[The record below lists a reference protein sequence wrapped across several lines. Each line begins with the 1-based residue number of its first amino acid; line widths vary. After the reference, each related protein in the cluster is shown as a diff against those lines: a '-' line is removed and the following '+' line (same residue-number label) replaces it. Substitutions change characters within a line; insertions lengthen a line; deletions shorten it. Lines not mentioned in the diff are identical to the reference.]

1 MSKYEMDTDEIEK
14 FSRMFK
20 ALSNPGRLR
29 ILLELASCIPKEG
42 FSGTQQEQENS
53 QQNFAQCLG
62 LAQST
67 VSHHFK
73 ELRQAGL
80 LYMRR
85 DGQKTI
91 ISVNFEALESIQK
104 LLK

>member
-1 MSKYEMDTDEIEK
+1 MSKYEINTDEIEK
-14 FSRMFK
+14 FSKMFK

-29 ILLELASCIPKEG
+29 ILLELARCIPKEG
-42 FSGTQQEQENS
+42 FSGTQEEQENS
-53 QQNFAQCLG
+53 QQDFAQCLG

-73 ELRQAGL
+73 ERRKAGL
-80 LYMRR
+80 IYMRR
-85 DGQKTI
+85 EKKKTI